1 MITLYGFGRVFH
13 PVIGETK
20 DLRAQWALEE
30 TGMPYRVHPLDHTG
44 GELDRPEYRGI
55 NCFGLVP
62 AIDDEGF
69 VVAESGAVLLYLA
82 EKSGQLIP
90 ADKQGRTQVVQWCF
104 SALNTVERPL
114 QEIQLID
121 IFGGDAARREGMTK
135 QAARWLNVLEGRLE
149 GRDWIACAEFTV
161 ADILLATVLRQV
173 RKTDL
178 LAAYPRLQRYYQ
190 RAFARPA
197 WERTLALYAGR
208 LGVSVEDIR

>member
-1 MITLYGFGRVFH
+1 MITLYGFGRIFH

-30 TGMPYRVHPLDHTG
+30 TGLPYRVHPLDHTG
-44 GELDRPEYRGI
+44 GELDRPDYRRI
-55 NCFGLVP
+55 NCLGLVP

-90 ADKQGRTQVVQWCF
+90 ADFQGRTEVVQWCF

-114 QEIQLID
+114 QEILLID
-121 IFGGDAARREGMTK
+121 KFGGDAARREGMTK
-135 QAARWLNVLEGRLE
+135 QATRWLNVLEGRLE
-149 GRDWIACAEFTV
+149 GRDWIAAADFTV
-161 ADILLATVLRQV
+161 ADILLATVLRQI

-178 LAAYPRLQRYYQ
+178 LAAYPRLQSYYQ

-208 LGVSVEDIR
+208 LGVAVEDIR